1 MTKHTL
7 QLPDDLYETLISLAS
22 DAGKTPNEMIVAA
35 IKEHLEDLED
45 IQAAERVL
53 EARASGADKTYS
65 LDEVSRQLSL
75 DD

>member
-7 QLPDDLYETLISLAS
+7 QLPDDLYNVLISLAS
-22 DAGKTPNEMIVAA
+22 QAGKTPDEMILAA
-35 IKEHLEDLED
+35 IKEHLEDIED

-53 EARASGADKTYS
+53 EARARGDNETYS
-65 LDEVSRQLSL
+65 LEEVRHKLGL

>member
-7 QLPDDLYETLISLAS
+7 QLPDDLCELLTTLAS
-22 DAGKTPNEMIVAA
+22 QAGKTPDQLIVAA
-35 IKEHLEDLED
+35 IKEHLEDIED

-53 EARASGADKTYS
+53 EARARGESTTYS
-65 LDEVSRQLSL
+65 INEVRRKLGL

>member
-7 QLPDDLYETLISLAS
+7 QLPDDLYNVLISLAS
-22 DAGKTPNEMIVAA
+22 QAGKTPDEMILAA
-35 IKEHLEDLED
+35 IKEHLEDIED

-53 EARASGADKTYS
+53 EARERGDSETYS
-65 LDEVSRQLSL
+65 LEEVRRKLGL

>member
-7 QLPDDLYETLISLAS
+7 QLPDDLYELLTTLAS
-22 DAGKTPNEMIVAA
+22 QAGKTPDQLIVAA
-35 IKEHLEDLED
+35 IKEHLEDIED

-53 EARASGADKTYS
+53 EARARRESTTYS
-65 LDEVSRQLSL
+65 INEVRRKLGL